1 MFELKPLHPDSI
13 LTALEKATRYRLLGE
28 SGEAES
34 ICLDVLR
41 VVPDP
46 AGAREPH
53 HELGDATAGS
63 RRREEAENADA
74 GPSTSSRRRLR
85 PSVRNAT

>member
-41 VVPDP
+41 VVPDHP
-46 AGAREPH
+46 QALVSLTMSLGTRQPVAADVRRQRTRTPVHPPPH
-53 HELGDATAGS
+53 VGGYD
-63 RRREEAENADA
+63 RR
-74 GPSTSSRRRLR
+74 
-85 PSVRNAT
+85 